1 MEVSSTSFGPWAAW
15 PIMRVSLLFLAL
27 FFPFLLLSY
36 HIIVV
41 LGVFVVYIARVIG
54 KNGVYGTRRGGIT
67 IQCSCMLRGRRNE

>member
-1 MEVSSTSFGPWAAW
+1 MTA
-15 PIMRVSLLFLAL
+15 SLLFLAL

-54 KNGVYGTRRGGIT
+54 KNGVYGTRRGAG
-67 IQCSCMLRGRRNE
+67 